1 MELRLFNGGSSNMYR
16 AAIVENGVVSR
27 VIVTSEIN
35 QIPNTIDV
43 TGTLVSAGWLY
54 DGTTFS
60 EPPPPPPPP
69 APLYSSYTVATFIE
83 ALTRDEA
90 LNFLATMKTDP
101 LLEMWYELAK
111 ARNGVDFNDEAT
123 RTNAA
128 YLVQANVLT
137 QDRLDALIG

>member
-1 MELRLFNGGSSNMYR
+1 MARI
-16 AAIVENGVVSR
+16 AIIENGVVVN
-27 VIVTSEIN
+27 VIVADSGSN
-35 QIPNTIDV
+35 GVDV
-43 TGTLVSAGWLY
+43 TDLNVNPGWLY
-54 DGTTFS
+54 DGVDFT
-60 EPPPPPPPP
+60 PPPLPVTPPPPP

-128 YLVQANVLT
+128 YLVQAGILT
-137 QDRLDALIG
+137 QDRLNALIG

>member
-1 MELRLFNGGSSNMYR
+1 MKYR
-16 AAIVENGVVSR
+16 VAIVEDGVAVN
-27 VIVTSEIN
+27 VIVADS
-35 QIPNTIDV
+35 PDFLGGIDV
-43 TGTLVSAGWLY
+43 TGTSVSVGWLY
-54 DGTTFS
+54 DGTTFT
-60 EPPPPPPPP
+60 PPPPPP
-69 APLYSSYTVATFIE
+69 ATLYSSYTVATFIE

-128 YLVQANVLT
+128 YLVQTGILT
-137 QDRLDALIG
+137 QDRLNALIG